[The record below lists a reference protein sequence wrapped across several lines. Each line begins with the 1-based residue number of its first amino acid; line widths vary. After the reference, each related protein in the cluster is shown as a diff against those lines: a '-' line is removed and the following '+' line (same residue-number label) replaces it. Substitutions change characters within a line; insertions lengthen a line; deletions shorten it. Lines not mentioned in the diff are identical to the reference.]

1 MRNAKLEKQNHQ
13 QLGKELELFL
23 TLEEAPGMP
32 FFLPNGMAIRNELV
46 NDWKQKHIQAEYAEI
61 QTPVMMKQH
70 LWEQSGHWDH
80 YQENMYF
87 SNVDEQSY
95 ALKPMN
101 CPGAILLFNSKR
113 RSYRELPVR
122 FAELGLVHRHE
133 LSGSL
138 NGLFRV
144 RSFTQDDAHLFVTP
158 SQIEAE
164 LDGVLKLVHEFY
176 EQFGFEYKIELSTR
190 PEKYMGDLSM
200 WEQAEASLEN
210 VLKAR
215 GLAYDINKGDGAFYG
230 PKIDFH
236 ILDSLGRSWQCG
248 TVQLDFQMPE
258 KFDCTYIGEDNNPH
272 RPVMIHRAIYGS
284 IERFMGIL
292 IEHYGGDFPLWL
304 APVQVKILPIA
315 DAHIDYA
322 NEVAQRLRQHG
333 RRVEVDSRKE
343 KIGLKIR
350 EATLRKAPY
359 IVIIGDQEVANSSLA
374 IRKRTDNSQHSLKFD
389 DFLLELAQNR

>member
-46 NDWKQKHIQAEYAEI
+46 NDWKQKHIQAQYAEI

-122 FAELGLVHRHE
+122 YAELGLVHRHE

-158 SQIEAE
+158 AQIEAE
-164 LDGVLKLVHEFY
+164 LNGVLKLVHEFY

-210 VLKAR
+210 VLKVR

>member
-1 MRNAKLEKQNHQ
+1 MKNAKLEKQNHQ

-32 FFLPNGMAIRNELV
+32 FFLPNGMSIRNELV

-122 FAELGLVHRHE
+122 YGELGLVHRHE

-158 SQIEAE
+158 AQIEAE
-164 LDGVLKLVHEFY
+164 LNGVLKLVHEFY
-176 EQFGFEYKIELSTR
+176 EQFDFEYKVELSTR

-215 GLAYDINKGDGAFYG
+215 GLAYEINRGDGAFYG

-258 KFDCTYIGEDNNPH
+258 KFDCTYIGEDNTPH
-272 RPVMIHRAIYGS
+272 RPVMIHRAVYGS

>member
-46 NDWKQKHIQAEYAEI
+46 NDWKQKHIQAQYAEI

-122 FAELGLVHRHE
+122 YAELGLVHRHE

-164 LDGVLKLVHEFY
+164 LNGVLKLVHEFY

-359 IVIIGDQEVANSSLA
+359 IVIVGDQEVANSSLA
-374 IRKRTDNSQHSLKFD
+374 VRKRSDNSQHSLKFD

>member
-122 FAELGLVHRHE
+122 FTELGLVHRHE

>member
-46 NDWKQKHIQAEYAEI
+46 NDWKQKHIQAQYAEI

-122 FAELGLVHRHE
+122 YAELGLVHRHE

-158 SQIEAE
+158 AQIEAE
-164 LDGVLKLVHEFY
+164 LNGVLKLVHEFY

-190 PEKYMGDLSM
+190 PEKHMGDLSM

-210 VLKAR
+210 VLKAK

-359 IVIIGDQEVANSSLA
+359 IVIVGDQEVANSSLA
-374 IRKRTDNSQHSLKFD
+374 VRKRSDNSQHSLSFD
-389 DFLLELAQNR
+389 DFLFELAQNR

>member
-46 NDWKQKHIQAEYAEI
+46 NDWKQKHIQAQYAEI

-350 EATLRKAPY
+350 EATLRKSPY
-359 IVIIGDQEVANSSLA
+359 IVIVGDQEVANNSLA
-374 IRKRTDNSQHSLKFD
+374 VRKRSDNSQHSLSFD
-389 DFLLELAQNR
+389 DFLFELAQNR

>member
-122 FAELGLVHRHE
+122 YAELGLVHRHE

-158 SQIEAE
+158 AQIEAE
-164 LDGVLKLVHEFY
+164 LNGVLKLVHEFY
-176 EQFGFEYKIELSTR
+176 EQFDFEYKVELSTR

-215 GLAYDINKGDGAFYG
+215 GLAYEINRGDGAFYG

-258 KFDCTYIGEDNNPH
+258 KFDCTYIGEDNTPH
-272 RPVMIHRAIYGS
+272 RPVMIHRAVYGS

-359 IVIIGDQEVANSSLA
+359 IVIVGDQEVANSSLA
-374 IRKRTDNSQHSLKFD
+374 VRKRSDNSQHSLSFD
-389 DFLLELAQNR
+389 DFLFELAQNR

>member
-32 FFLPNGMAIRNELV
+32 FFLPNGMSIRNELV

-122 FAELGLVHRHE
+122 YAELGLVHRHE

-158 SQIEAE
+158 AQIEAE
-164 LDGVLKLVHEFY
+164 LNGVLKLVHEFY
-176 EQFGFEYKIELSTR
+176 EQFGFEYKVELSTR

-215 GLAYDINKGDGAFYG
+215 GLAYEINRGDGAFYG

-258 KFDCTYIGEDNNPH
+258 KFDCTYIGEDNTPH
-272 RPVMIHRAIYGS
+272 RPVMIHRAVYGS

-389 DFLLELAQNR
+389 DFLMELAQNR

>member
-32 FFLPNGMAIRNELV
+32 FFLPNGMSIRNELV
-46 NDWKQKHIQAEYAEI
+46 NDWKQKYIQAEYAEI

-122 FAELGLVHRHE
+122 YAELGLVHRHE

-158 SQIEAE
+158 AQIEAE
-164 LDGVLKLVHEFY
+164 LNGVLKLVHEFY
-176 EQFGFEYKIELSTR
+176 EQFGFEYKVELSTR

-215 GLAYDINKGDGAFYG
+215 GLAYEINRGDGAFYG

-258 KFDCTYIGEDNNPH
+258 KFDCTYIGEDNTPH
-272 RPVMIHRAIYGS
+272 RPVMIHRAVYGS

-389 DFLLELAQNR
+389 DFLMELAQNR

>member
-46 NDWKQKHIQAEYAEI
+46 NDWKQKHIQAQYAEI

-350 EATLRKAPY
+350 EATLRKSPY
-359 IVIIGDQEVANSSLA
+359 IVIVGDQEVANNNLA
-374 IRKRTDNSQHSLKFD
+374 VRKRSDNSQHSLSFD
-389 DFLLELAQNR
+389 DFLFELAQNR

>member
-46 NDWKQKHIQAEYAEI
+46 NDWKQKHIQAQYAEI

>member
-32 FFLPNGMAIRNELV
+32 FFLPNGMSIRNELV

-122 FAELGLVHRHE
+122 YGELGLVHRHE

-158 SQIEAE
+158 AQIEAE
-164 LDGVLKLVHEFY
+164 LNGVLKLVHEFY
-176 EQFGFEYKIELSTR
+176 EQFDFEYKVELSTR

-215 GLAYDINKGDGAFYG
+215 GLAYEINRGDGAFYG

-258 KFDCTYIGEDNNPH
+258 KFDCTYIGEDNTPH
-272 RPVMIHRAIYGS
+272 RPVMIHRAVYGS